1 MRHLI
6 LFFIIILGFLLIKCL
21 PIESFSNTNISND
34 KYSILATKNYKKGD
48 KFEAKIQISAT
59 KNIKEGDE
67 LIFTYNNA

>member
-21 PIESFSNTNISND
+21 PIESFSND

-48 KFEAKIQISAT
+48 KFEAKIQITAT
-59 KNIKEGDE
+59 KNVKEGDE
-67 LIFTYNNA
+67 LIFSYNNA